1 MYKNTLSNNKKNKG
15 YKIFDLIDRYFFP
28 YLILSTLIINLTI
41 ESLGRHSLKAGI
53 LYLIDTPM
61 VFLYNSFIIF
71 ASLFITYL
79 FKRRILLTLF
89 ISIVWT
95 LVGIINGA
103 VLTYRVTP
111 FTGQDFKIIKNGFSI
126 IAKYLTS
133 GQIILLAIATMVV
146 LAMIIRI
153 GLKSSK
159 YINKTNNKIMIPL
172 VSSMLVM
179 MIFLTKVNVRA
190 EIISDNFANIADA
203 YKDYGLPYSFLS
215 TVVGTGINRPTDYNE
230 ASMQTIMDKNGED
243 SYPDKSQMPNILFLQ
258 LESFVDP
265 TTIKNLS
272 FSEDPVPNFRMLKD
286 KYSTGLLTVPSVGA
300 GTANTEF
307 EIITGMSMGYF
318 GPGEYPYK
326 TILRKMVAE
335 STPYNLKELGYST
348 HAIHN
353 HAGGFYGRNT
363 VFSRLGFDT
372 FTSSEYMNITEYT
385 PNGWAKDSILT
396 DKIMNAMNSTEGKDF
411 VHTITVQG
419 HGSYTVE
426 MEYDSEIIVSGT
438 SEERHRAYE
447 YYVNQMH
454 EMDDFIGE
462 LIEALSN
469 YEEDVVLVMYGDH
482 LPTLGLQAEDME
494 SNSEYNTEY
503 VIWDNMGL
511 EKKVENINS
520 FQLSATVLNRLGIH
534 KGTITKFHQRRK
546 DTTDYL
552 NDLHKLQY
560 DMLYG
565 EQYVY
570 DGELPYKRTSIQ
582 MGIDKIRILEVTPQL
597 DDLYIRGE
605 NFTKSCN
612 VFINNE
618 KVDAI
623 YLDDKTLM
631 LEDVSLNHGDKISI
645 KVQSE
650 SGYTLS
656 KADEFQ
662 YRQSMNDFSTILNI
676 QRNNSV
682 E

>member
-494 SNSEYNTEY
+494 SNSEFNTEY

-582 MGIDKIRILEVTPQL
+582 MGIDKIRILEVTPLL